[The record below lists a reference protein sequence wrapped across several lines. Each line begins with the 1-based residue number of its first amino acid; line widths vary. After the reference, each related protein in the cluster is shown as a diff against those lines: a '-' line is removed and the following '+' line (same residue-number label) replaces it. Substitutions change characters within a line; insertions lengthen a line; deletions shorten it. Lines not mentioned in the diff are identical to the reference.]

1 MEDQHKFLFVY
12 SPSSDELKIYVKQIT
27 WRGDEQTNIKYWKE
41 IYTTTDNHR
50 SNWRVSLQDLIKDET
65 RILTA
70 DYSKQNTTIKLGY
83 GGCDAEQTKTSIKDG
98 VYYIKNKK
106 GEYLASPIY
115 ENGVIRWTTVN
126 ADEQNVAHMP
136 AYQWVILKN
145 NVKDLNNVSA
155 VTAKNR
161 EFDDAEAIF
170 NLHQDADKD
179 SYYTKNDVSVSH
191 DGATTTTTILK
202 NSDLFFVEVPA
213 EAVSDS
219 LLGYKN
225 LTMMS

>member
-1 MEDQHKFLFVY
+1 M
-12 SPSSDELKIYVKQIT
+12 
-27 WRGDEQTNIKYWKE
+27 
-41 IYTTTDNHR
+41 
-50 SNWRVSLQDLIKDET
+50 
-65 RILTA
+65 
-70 DYSKQNTTIKLGY
+70 
-83 GGCDAEQTKTSIKDG
+83 
-98 VYYIKNKK
+98 
-106 GEYLASPIY
+106 
-115 ENGVIRWTTVN
+115 
-126 ADEQNVAHMP
+126 
-136 AYQWVILKN
+136 
-145 NVKDLNNVSA
+145 NNVSA

-179 SYYTKNDVSVSH
+179 SYYTKNDVFVSH

-225 LTMMS
+225 LTNDELKVNKYTFNYWHPYATDKFIAKSDKDSTLTVKDGVSAFTLDTASRSANKSVYAVDKFGFEVKKEQSRPY